1 MDLEVIMLSEIRQRK
16 TNAICYHLYV
26 KSEKI
31 KKQKTKEKTP
41 NNMNVHK
48 IQINNHRY
56 RKQTNGYQWGERG
69 GSSRIR
75 ALDSGIQTTIY
86 KIDEQQ

>member
-16 TNAICYHLYV
+16 TNTICYHLHV
-26 KSEKI
+26 KSK

-48 IQINNHRY
+48 RQINSHRY
-56 RKQTNGYQWGERG
+56 RKQTNGYQGGEGRG
-69 GSSRIR
+69 KWE
-75 ALDSGIQTTIY
+75 DKGIGFRDADY
-86 KIDEQQ
+86 YL

>member
-1 MDLEVIMLSEIRQRK
+1 
-16 TNAICYHLYV
+16 
-26 KSEKI
+26 
-31 KKQKTKEKTP
+31 
-41 NNMNVHK
+41 MNVHK
-48 IQINNHRY
+48 IQVNNHRY

>member
-16 TNAICYHLYV
+16 TNTICYHLYV
-26 KSEKI
+26 KSK

-48 IQINNHRY
+48 RQINSHRY
-56 RKQTNGYQWGERG
+56 RKQTNGYQGGEGRG
-69 GSSRIR
+69 EWEDKGIR
-75 ALDSGIQTTIY
+75 FRDADYYL
-86 KIDEQQ
+86 